1 MENPA
6 HAGDRGKNI
15 TVSHSQCFRPSLPH
29 KVANVYSPTVHVN
42 VIFIAEE
49 KEEHVTAT
57 ELNRQN
63 LLHVLKIEHAFTLS

>member
-1 MENPA
+1 M
-6 HAGDRGKNI
+6 
-15 TVSHSQCFRPSLPH
+15 
-29 KVANVYSPTVHVN
+29 YSPTVHVN
-42 VIFIAEE
+42 VIVIAEE

>member
-1 MENPA
+1 MDDEKW
-6 HAGDRGKNI
+6 R
-15 TVSHSQCFRPSLPH
+15 TQLMQVTEVR